1 MLESSKAGRGK
12 AEKIDAIVS
21 AHLDLY
27 HNNRPLLQQDK
38 DEPKPNYLNIQSV
51 VTILVPRRLPF
62 LWLNYFFSK
71 AKGIDKMADEPQK
84 RTRVFFDISIGNKAE
99 GRITFELYV
108 SWFLWVGTYW
118 PY

>member
-1 MLESSKAGRGK
+1 
-12 AEKIDAIVS
+12 
-21 AHLDLY
+21 
-27 HNNRPLLQQDK
+27 
-38 DEPKPNYLNIQSV
+38 
-51 VTILVPRRLPF
+51 
-62 LWLNYFFSK
+62 
-71 AKGIDKMADEPQK
+71 MADEPQK